1 MTTANKI
8 TIARILLV
16 PLFVALL
23 LYHVRGGNET
33 HRILAATVFGVCAL
47 TDALDG
53 FVARRFNQRSELGA
67 LLDPMAD
74 KLLLVSAVVFLS
86 FDHRPYFDQLPL
98 WLAATIIGRDL
109 LMFLGWVVIHQVC
122 GRVRI
127 QPRLIGKLATVLQM
141 ITVFA
146 VLMRWHP
153 AVLDPVIACTG
164 VTTGVAG
171 LLYVW
176 DGFHQLSTSPTSGP
190 HSPHQS
196 PERKPDH

>member
-1 MTTANKI
+1 M
-8 TIARILLV
+8 V

-122 GRVRI
+122 GRVKI